1 MIKHL
6 KPSLLD
12 QQYLAVRSYVATPIT
27 ADFSKLVVTK
37 PWGYEYLLL
46 QHPESEVW
54 HLNIRHNQSTS
65 MHCHPNKK
73 TALIVLEGKAIFS
86 SLHESTELKP
96 LDAIVIHPG
105 TFHSTQAI
113 VPEGITVLELETP
126 PMKHDL
132 VRLEDKYGRAMSGY
146 ENIDKMI
153 ANGHHVRL
161 LVQEAGQEKTLGNN
175 SLAVRYVRHP
185 ADCNGLK
192 EGSAIAIV
200 LSGTVLASSGEVL
213 YETGDILAEPLP
225 HDAVCA
231 NVAVLSIIRFA

>member
-1 MIKHL
+1 MIRHL

-12 QQYLAVRSYVATPIT
+12 RQYLSLRSCAATPIN

-37 PWGYEYLLL
+37 PWGYEYLFL

-54 HLNIRHNQSTS
+54 HLSIAHNQSTS

-73 TALIVLEGKAIFS
+73 TALIMLQGRALFS

-113 VPEGITVLELETP
+113 VPEGIAVLELETP

-132 VRLEDKYGRAMSGY
+132 VRLEDKYGRAMNGY
-146 ENIDKMI
+146 ENIDKMTL
-153 ANGHHVRL
+153 NGGHVRL
-161 LVQEAGQEKTLGNN
+161 SAQGGEATLNGNRLCVLN
-175 SLAVRYVRHP
+175 IRTPGDTA
-185 ADCNGLK
+185 GFG
-192 EGSAIAIV
+192 EGSSIAIL
-200 LSGTVLASSGEVL
+200 LSGAIHSSSGNIIHEIGDVLAGS
-213 YETGDILAEPLP
+213 IPA
-225 HDAVCA
+225 DAVCTD
-231 NVAVLSIIRFA
+231 VAALSVARAA